1 MNWKMRFENNWG
13 RLDMNYNAEKP
24 RINGEIMEFIVY
36 IINAT
41 ADKLGTY
48 TSKIYNILEQS
59 GCINDYLVPC
69 YDVLHTMGTEAIV
82 DDVITYTANRGFK
95 IC

>member
-1 MNWKMRFENNWG
+1 MNK
-13 RLDMNYNAEKP
+13 
-24 RINGEIMEFIVY
+24 EIMEFVVY

-41 ADKLGTY
+41 ANRLGIY
-48 TSKIYNILEQS
+48 TSRVYRALEET
-59 GCINDYLVPC
+59 GCIKDYLVPC

-82 DDVITYTANRGFK
+82 DDVITYTEKRGVK